1 MAHTLDDRLI
11 CEILSVLEEIP
22 AGRVDMKRFQRPEG
36 YWTKQEELPC
46 NVSHPYRISPAWAA
60 VP

>member
-11 CEILSVLEEIP
+11 CEILSVSEEIP

-36 YWTKQEELPC
+36 HRAKREELP
-46 NVSHPYRISPAWAA
+46 
-60 VP
+60 

>member
-11 CEILSVLEEIP
+11 CEILSVSEEIP

-36 YWTKQEELPC
+36 YWTKQEELP
-46 NVSHPYRISPAWAA
+46 
-60 VP
+60 